1 MTTKQTNSPHYHAD
15 REVIWATID
24 VQCQHQY
31 LSLRW
36 FQNVI
41 WLWLSLPWFY
51 SGSRRTR
58 TNYTEIGSQSSQ
70 LTHTQSV
77 RLRPVDLLLRIFR
90 HSCDSVTLL
99 RISGTRQFSKCV
111 ETIKYIYF
119 LGQIVKATV
128 SSSRWICLS
137 VLVNAVSP
145 SWHGFHV
152 SSPFRRSSVT
162 SSPWWCNCITFPGGC
177 WSVFPLPAGR
187 RIIFRSFPYTK
198 LMAL

>member
-1 MTTKQTNSPHYHAD
+1 MFNVSINT
-15 REVIWATID
+15 
-24 VQCQHQY
+24 
-31 LSLRW
+31 SLRW

-128 SSSRWICLS
+128 SLSRWICLS

-145 SWHGFHV
+145 SWHGFYV
-152 SSPFRRSSVT
+152 SSPFRRSASLLLHGGAIALLFQVGAEA
-162 SSPWWCNCITFPGGC
+162 SSLFQPG
-177 WSVFPLPAGR
+177 AE
-187 RIIFRSFPYTK
+187 
-198 LMAL
+198 